1 MEEMNMRE
9 STIDTI
15 ESEAES
21 WTDSVTESGKD
32 VLRTVEDGVNAVSQT
47 TWSFMH
53 DLPGH
58 GAIIGGAVGL
68 GAAMLVGVAELATG
82 IFVGYVS
89 YRVFA
94 YGESWC
100 EATENVIKFER
111 GSLEKEELV
120 KPVIQ

>member
-1 MEEMNMRE
+1 MQE
-9 STIDTI
+9 STIDTM

-32 VLRTVEDGVNAVSQT
+32 VLRSVEDGVSTVSQT
-47 TWSFMH
+47 TWNFLH

-58 GAIIGGAVGL
+58 GAIIGGALGL

-82 IFVGYVS
+82 IFAGYVS

-94 YGESWC
+94 YGESWS
-100 EATENVIKFER
+100 EAAENVIKFEK